1 MNYIKMTLALGAII
15 CTTYACNKREIIPAP
30 TPKVDLENHFFG
42 KFDGTDVEF
51 TQNVNGYAG
60 SSNADFTI
68 SASDIDKAV
77 YYSTMSS
84 ESSSRSITI
93 GHGSIEF
100 DNGTSDVPTLSLFN
114 NFWNTYKE
122 PLFSEDGI
130 NGFVVRYRD
139 ANGIVWK
146 SNEDHDYPLEDV
158 IYTNIVQESDDTGDY
173 SNFQVNFA
181 TNLYHTF
188 MNIDQFGDT
197 TYDTQSIL
205 LTDAVY
211 KGWYKR

>member
-1 MNYIKMTLALGAII
+1 MKHIKTTLAVGAVM
-15 CTTYACNKREIIPAP
+15 CAVFACNKREIIPAP
-30 TPKVDLENHFFG
+30 TPQVDLETHFIG
-42 KFDGTDVEF
+42 KIDGTDIEL
-51 TQNVNGYAG
+51 TQNVNGYIG

-84 ESSSRSITI
+84 PTHSRSITV
-93 GHGSIEF
+93 GHGSILF
-100 DNGTSDVPTLSLFN
+100 DNGSSSVPTLSLFN

-122 PLFSEDGI
+122 PLFSEDGL
-130 NGFVVRYRD
+130 NGFVVRYKD
-139 ANGIVWK
+139 ANGVVWK
-146 SNEDHDYPLEDV
+146 SNEAHTYPLENV
-158 IYTNIVQESDDTGDY
+158 LYSNIVQESDASGDY
-173 SNFQVNFA
+173 SKFKVTFA

-188 MNIDQFGDT
+188 MNIDEFNDT

-205 LTDAVY
+205 LTDGVY

>member
-1 MNYIKMTLALGAII
+1 MKNIKITLALGALI
-15 CTTYACNKREIIPAP
+15 CTVYSCNKREIIPAP
-30 TPKVDLENHFFG
+30 TPVVDLENHFYG

-51 TQNVNGYAG
+51 TENVNGYTG

-84 ESSSRSITI
+84 SSATRSITI
-93 GHGSIEF
+93 GQGSIEF
-100 DNGTSDVPTLSLFN
+100 DNGSSDVPTLSLCN
-114 NFWNTYKE
+114 SFWNTYNE
-122 PLFSEDGI
+122 PLFSDEGL

-139 ANGIVWK
+139 ANGNVWN
-146 SNEDHDYPLEDV
+146 SNEAHAYPLEDV
-158 IYTNIVQESDDTGDY
+158 IYSNIVQESDINGDY
-173 SNFQVNFA
+173 SKFTVNFA

-188 MNIDQFGDT
+188 MIIDEFGDT